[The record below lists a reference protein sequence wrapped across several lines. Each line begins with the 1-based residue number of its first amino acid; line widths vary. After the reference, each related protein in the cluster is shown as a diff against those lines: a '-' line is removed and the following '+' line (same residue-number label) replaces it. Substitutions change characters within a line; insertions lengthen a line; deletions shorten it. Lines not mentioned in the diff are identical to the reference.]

1 MADLGATTN
10 AISTLGKVIGN
21 TFTNAGTALGLKLPS
36 PNILSSYASYDY
48 VISLSALTKQD
59 LNYPDT
65 SYKKGKLL
73 PLICKSGSA
82 DPTNRVA
89 TSYGKFD
96 FYIDQLTFESIIGM
110 ANAKAT
116 NVSTIQFDV
125 FEPYSVGTFFL
136 SLQTAAIQAGNYNW
150 RDAPFLLTIEFRGNT
165 ETGQIKSIP
174 FTARHIP
181 IRFTTIGMKAS
192 EKGCKYSVQ
201 AYATQSQALTTQFS
215 NLKTDVVIKG
225 TTVQEMLQTGPQSL
239 QAVTNAYL
247 EQFLKD
253 KVVTVAD
260 KIVILFPKEDKIDSE
275 AQAAAGASGDKKD
288 KAAQNPKQVTN
299 DAATIFKKIGI
310 DKTTLQQ
317 AVSEVNILGQATLNY
332 TPANPGEAA
341 TGDPDVIVDEATG
354 TQKRGK
360 FTVNPKEGIMKF
372 PQDVDIPAVIN
383 QVLMSSE
390 YPEKALGKLKDGFRT
405 WWRIDTQVFMLDS
418 DNNLAETGSYPRIIV
433 YRIIPFDVH
442 SSKTTAPG
450 TAAKGTDKIKKQIIK
465 SYDYIYTG
473 NNSEIVNFNIDFSV
487 GFQNVLAA
495 SSISK
500 SQAVAEA
507 AKTSAQDTDN
517 KVPLQGQAVGAPPNT
532 QYGSSQNMVKR
543 DGTSTAY
550 TNEGGSRY
558 PGSPEAQVA
567 AEQFHKAMTN
577 PNDMVVLELD
587 IWGDP
592 YWIVNS
598 GMGNYTSKP
607 VLGLKDLC
615 QDGSVNWQSS
625 EVHTWVNFRSPID
638 INQTTGFYDFKAL
651 NNIQDLS
658 LSSKAAPTIG
668 FTGLYCVNRVT
679 SSFRQGQFRQTLKG
693 FRVPQSENT
702 KTIATD
708 AQLQNSKTPA
718 SDKAGYATDGQGK
731 GIY

>member
-10 AISTLGKVIGN
+10 AISSLGRMIGN
-21 TFTNAGTALGLKLPS
+21 TYTNAGTALGLKIPA

-82 DPTNRVA
+82 DPNNRVA

-96 FYIDQLTFESIIGM
+96 FYIDQLSFESIIGM
-110 ANAKAT
+110 NTAKAT

-136 SLQTAAIQAGNYNW
+136 SLQTASIQAGNLNW

-165 ETGQIKSIP
+165 ETGQIKNIP

-181 IRFTTIGMKAS
+181 IKFTTIGMKAS
-192 EKGCKYSVQ
+192 EKGCKYSVM
-201 AYATQSQALTTQFS
+201 AYATQGQALTTQFA

-225 TTVQEMLQTGPQSL
+225 KTVQEILQTGPQSL

-260 KIVILFPKEDKIDSE
+260 KVIILFPKEDKIDSE
-275 AQAAAGASGDKKD
+275 SQQAAGASGDKKD
-288 KAAQNPKQVTN
+288 KAAQNPKQITN
-299 DAATIFKKIGI
+299 DTATILKKIGI

-317 AVSEVNILGQATLNY
+317 AAGEVNVLGQATLNY

-341 TGDPDVIVDEATG
+341 TGDPDIIVDEASG
-354 TQKRGK
+354 TWKRGK

-390 YPEKALGKLKDGFRT
+390 YPQKALGELKEGFRT

-418 DNNLAETGSYPRIIV
+418 DNNISETGSYPRIIV
-433 YRIIPFDVH
+433 YRIIPFAVH
-442 SSKTTAPG
+442 TSKTTAPG
-450 TAAKGTDKIKKQIIK
+450 TAAKGIDTIKKQIIK

-495 SSISK
+495 SNISK
-500 SQAVAEA
+500 SQIVAEA
-507 AKTSAQDTDN
+507 AKNSTQDTEK
-517 KVPLQGQAVGAPPNT
+517 KVALQGQAAGAPPSG
-532 QYGSSQNMVKR
+532 QYGAYQNMVKR
-543 DGTSTAY
+543 DGTTTSFS
-550 TNEGGSRY
+550 GGTRY

-567 AEQFHKAMTN
+567 AESFHKAMTN

-638 INQTTGFYDFKAL
+638 INQTTGLYDFKAL
-651 NNIQDLS
+651 NNLQDLS
-658 LSSKAAPTIG
+658 LSSTAAPTIG

-693 FRVPQSENT
+693 YRLPQSENT
-702 KTIATD
+702 KNIATD
-708 AQLQNSKTPA
+708 AQLQNAKTPA
-718 SDKAGYATDGQGK
+718 TAAGGDRGTRGGA
-731 GIY
+731 

>member
-10 AISTLGKVIGN
+10 AISSLGRMIGN
-21 TFTNAGTALGLKLPS
+21 TYTNAGTALGLKIPA

-82 DPTNRVA
+82 DPNNRVA

-96 FYIDQLTFESIIGM
+96 FYIDQLSFESIIGM
-110 ANAKAT
+110 NTAKAT

-136 SLQTAAIQAGNYNW
+136 SLQTASIQAGNLNW

-165 ETGQIKSIP
+165 ETGQIKNIP

-181 IRFTTIGMKAS
+181 IKFTTIGMKAS
-192 EKGCKYSVQ
+192 EKGCKYSVM
-201 AYATQSQALTTQFS
+201 AYATQGQALTTQFA

-225 TTVQEMLQTGPQSL
+225 KTVQEILQTGPQSL

-260 KIVILFPKEDKIDSE
+260 KVIILFPKEDKIDSE
-275 AQAAAGASGDKKD
+275 SQQAAGASGDKKD
-288 KAAQNPKQVTN
+288 KAAQNPKQITN
-299 DAATIFKKIGI
+299 DTATILKKIGI

-317 AVSEVNILGQATLNY
+317 AAGEVNVLGQATLNY

-341 TGDPDVIVDEATG
+341 TGDPDIIVDEASG
-354 TQKRGK
+354 TWKRGK

-390 YPEKALGKLKDGFRT
+390 YPQKALGELKEGFRT

-418 DNNLAETGSYPRIIV
+418 DNNISETGSYPRIIV
-433 YRIIPFDVH
+433 YRIIPFAVH
-442 SSKTTAPG
+442 TSKTTAPG
-450 TAAKGTDKIKKQIIK
+450 TAAKGIDTIKKQIIK

-495 SSISK
+495 SNISK
-500 SQAVAEA
+500 SQIVAEA
-507 AKTSAQDTDN
+507 AKNSTQDTEK
-517 KVPLQGQAVGAPPNT
+517 KVALQGQAAGAPPSG
-532 QYGSSQNMVKR
+532 QYGAYQNMVKR
-543 DGTSTAY
+543 DGTTTSFS
-550 TNEGGSRY
+550 GGTRY

-567 AEQFHKAMTN
+567 AESFHKAMTN

-638 INQTTGFYDFKAL
+638 INQTTGLYDFKAL
-651 NNIQDLS
+651 NNLQDLS
-658 LSSKAAPTIG
+658 LSSKATPTIG

-693 FRVPQSENT
+693 YRLPQSENT
-702 KTIATD
+702 KNIATD
-708 AQLQNSKTPA
+708 AQLQNAKTPA
-718 SDKAGYATDGQGK
+718 TAAGGDRGTRGGA
-731 GIY
+731 